1 MTNFEFVF
9 SLFGLLLGL
18 ALPAVLGGLSNALQ
32 ERRKIKVG
40 WLTPLLGLLV
50 ALDIA
55 SFWTITWSIRNALQP
70 NYFYFLIGLLVTGT
84 YFFIARMVFP
94 TNFTEWPEFDV
105 YYFGHKRWVLIGVLF
120 CNVAASAAQVAL
132 GAHPF
137 SSLLDKIMVFL
148 FFPGLAAA
156 ALARGKRLNIG
167 LLLYLVLLYPLG
179 ATLSQLHV
187 GTGDGV
193 HLM

>member
-1 MTNFEFVF
+1 MSNFEFVF

-18 ALPAVLGGLSNALQ
+18 ALAAVLGGLSNALQ

-70 NYFYFLIGLLVTGT
+70 SYFYFLIGLLVTGT
-84 YFFIARMVFP
+84 YFFVARMVFP
-94 TNFTEWPEFDV
+94 TNFAEWPDFDV
-105 YYFGHKRWVLIGVLF
+105 YYFGHKRWVLFGVMF
-120 CNVAASAAQVAL
+120 CNVAAYAAQVVL

-156 ALARGKRLNIG
+156 ALVRGKRLNIA
-167 LLLYLVLLYPLG
+167 LLVYLALLYPVG

-187 GTGDGV
+187 GTSDGV
-193 HLM
+193 RLM